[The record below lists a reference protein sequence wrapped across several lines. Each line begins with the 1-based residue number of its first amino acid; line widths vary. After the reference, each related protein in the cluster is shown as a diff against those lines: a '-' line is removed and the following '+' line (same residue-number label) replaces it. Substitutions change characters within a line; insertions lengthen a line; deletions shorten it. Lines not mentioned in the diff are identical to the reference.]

1 MTINYE
7 PKMFIILHTVNS
19 SSSSSS
25 SSVLAAEQRQIL
37 AADERKREFHEEKR
51 NEFESYAEEEND
63 GTQTLTHLIKS
74 FTHSLEPAHSS
85 SKTLAI
91 SQNKTRGAGR
101 APSSGG
107 SFTTTGCILPRST
120 TVTPSE
126 TERRNVFNITVIQ

>member
-1 MTINYE
+1 M
-7 PKMFIILHTVNS
+7 
-19 SSSSSS
+19 
-25 SSVLAAEQRQIL
+25 LAAEQRQIL

-51 NEFESYAEEEND
+51 NEFESYAEEESD
-63 GTQTLTHLIKS
+63 GTQTPTHLMKS

-91 SQNKTRGAGR
+91 SQNKTRGAER

-107 SFTTTGCILPRST
+107 SFTTTGCIPPRST